1 MQIPEGYRRS
11 IQLLCK
17 HFYVAI
23 LSVLLISFA
32 LASWTNSAY
41 YSTPNE
47 HRILSTE
54 VIRKFT
60 PHFLLCIVTI
70 AVLRCLER
78 RFSQN
83 RLPIALYLFLSI
95 SYLTIIIQLVGF
107 SNQLPILTSFVNIK
121 HDHCLSY
128 VAATRPSS
136 APHRHILLYFRA
148 RRFLSNSTLLVPS
161 EHTADSRLATLCR
174 AKITNVSYDSHIS
187 VEEAKKLIARDHIV
201 LPAKGFDYILVPEGE
216 ADVPVY
222 YIRKTNQ
229 IFFILPLLSTEALGS
244 SAQ

>member
-1 MQIPEGYRRS
+1 MRKKYRFN
-11 IQLLCK
+11 IQSLLK

-23 LSVLLISFA
+23 VSLLLISFA

-41 YSTPNE
+41 YSTPNK
-47 HRILSTE
+47 HTILSTE
-54 VIRKFT
+54 VIRRFT
-60 PHFLLCIVTI
+60 PYLLLCIVTI
-70 AVLRCLER
+70 AVLRSFER

-83 RLPIALYLFLSI
+83 RLPITLYLFLSI

-128 VAATRPSS
+128 VAATRPSA
-136 APHRHILLYFRA
+136 APHRQFLLYFRA
-148 RRFLSNSTLLVPS
+148 RRFLSHSTLLVPS

-174 AKITNVSYDSHIS
+174 ANIRKVSYDSDIS
-187 VEEAKKLIARDHIV
+187 IEEAKKLVARDHIV

-216 ADVPVY
+216 ADIPVY